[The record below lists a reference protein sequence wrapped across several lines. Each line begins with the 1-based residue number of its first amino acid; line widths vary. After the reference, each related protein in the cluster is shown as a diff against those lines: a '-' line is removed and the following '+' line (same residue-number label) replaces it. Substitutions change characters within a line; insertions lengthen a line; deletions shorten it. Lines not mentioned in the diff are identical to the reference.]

1 MKNLRTYTKLSQL
14 LPLQKMNNTR
24 YIVEVEILDTLN
36 RPKKK
41 RILGV
46 WKSSEDIPYDLIRL
60 ANNKAYPGCGVEI
73 KVNAYQG
80 P

>member
-1 MKNLRTYTKLSQL
+1 MRSLRTFMKP
-14 LPLQKMNNTR
+14 LPRHPQRMNNTR
-24 YIVEVEILDTLN
+24 YIVEVQILDAIN

-46 WKSSEDIPYDLIRL
+46 WGDAEKIPYDLIRR
-60 ANNKAYPGCGVEI
+60 ANSIAYPGCSIEI
-73 KVNAYQG
+73 KVNAYEG

>member
-1 MKNLRTYTKLSQL
+1 MKNLRTSTKPLH
-14 LPLQKMNNTR
+14 LPPQRKMNNTR

-36 RPKKK
+36 RPKRK

-46 WKSSEDIPYDLIRL
+46 WKSAEDIPYDLIRR
-60 ANNKAYPGCGVEI
+60 ANNLAYPGCGVEI
-73 KVNAYQG
+73 KVNAYEG